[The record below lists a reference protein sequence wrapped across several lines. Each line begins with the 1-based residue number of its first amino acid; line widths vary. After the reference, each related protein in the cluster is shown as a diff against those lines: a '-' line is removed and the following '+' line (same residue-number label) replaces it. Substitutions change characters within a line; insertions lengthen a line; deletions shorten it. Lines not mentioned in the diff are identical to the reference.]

1 MAKTVTRRELLAGFV
16 AAGALFLP
24 AAALADSLVLVVGP
38 DSKLDDIS
46 HAKLRRV
53 FLMRP
58 TDSPNGGRFKP
69 LNLPK
74 GTHPRQT
81 FDSKVLQM
89 SPDEVNR
96 YWIDQKIRGVQP
108 PPTVDAGAAVEILKK
123 VPAAIAYLPG
133 SAATGLRKVSIEGNP
148 HWLG

>member
-1 MAKTVTRRELLAGFV
+1 MRAASSTRTSGTFSGSKQSETASSL
-16 AAGALFLP
+16 GAQRLGHGSG
-24 AAALADSLVLVVGP
+24 ADDVHDSLFQGTQLRF
-38 DSKLDDIS
+38 LDAIE
-46 HAKLRRV
+46 
-53 FLMRP
+53 
-58 TDSPNGGRFKP
+58 
-69 LNLPK
+69 

-89 SPDEVNR
+89 SPEEVNR

-108 PPTVDAGAAVEILKK
+108 PPAVDAGAAVEILKK